1 MAELVEQRYAG
12 ALFEVSQH
20 LKKEDQFL
28 SELDFVNDALKQN
41 PDLMKVLSAPMI
53 SKNEKKE
60 LVETIFS
67 SSLSQE
73 LINFLKILIDK
84 GRIEAI
90 FEIAEEFEKSLDK
103 ARNIKKITAIAAVEL
118 SEDIKQKLT
127 EKLKAV
133 TGSTVIL
140 NTLTDPSVIGGIM
153 LKIGNEQID
162 GTVKGRLES
171 LKLEISS
178 IIA

>member
-12 ALFEVSQH
+12 ALFEVSQQ
-20 LKKEDQFL
+20 LGKEDLFL
-28 SELDFVNDALKQN
+28 SELSFVNDSLRQN

-53 SKNEKKE
+53 SKNEKKD

-67 SSLSQE
+67 SSLSLE
-73 LINFLKILIDK
+73 IINFLKILIDK

-90 FEIAEEFEKSLDK
+90 FEIEDEFEKSLDK

-118 SEDIKQKLT
+118 SEDIKIKLT

-171 LKLEISS
+171 LKMEISS

>member
-1 MAELVEQRYAG
+1 MAELVKQRYAG
-12 ALFEVSQH
+12 ALFEVSQQ
-20 LKKEDQFL
+20 LKKEDKFL
-28 SELDFVNDALKQN
+28 SELTFINDSLEQH

-53 SKNEKKE
+53 SRNEKKE
-60 LVETIFS
+60 LIETIFS

-73 LINFLKILIDK
+73 LTNFLKILIDK
-84 GRIEAI
+84 DRILAI
-90 FEIAEEFEKSLDK
+90 TEIAKEFEKSLNQ
-103 ARNIKKITAIAAVEL
+103 ARNIKKITAITAVEL
-118 SEDIKQKLT
+118 SEDIKQRLT
-127 EKLKAV
+127 EKLKSV

-140 NTLTDPSVIGGIM
+140 NTLTDPSIIGGIM